1 MTKESKNPQ
10 SQAKNPTSKGKKAGS
25 SKGIKLNKVPDRAS
39 KAEPEIRNGN
49 FWSMTIR
56 PEMGRVQIGVDLR
69 YVYLMIGNHGPG
81 TIAITKVLAGTI
93 SCRTMCRLCERTAIS
108 KSNVLTKNRRSLTSN
123 STLYRTSE

>member
-81 TIAITKVLAGTI
+81 TIAITNSLGRYDLLPHYVQAL
-93 SCRTMCRLCERTAIS
+93 RTYGDIEVECTDK
-108 KSNVLTKNRRSLTSN
+108 KSTVIDFQFHPVPHK
-123 STLYRTSE
+123 